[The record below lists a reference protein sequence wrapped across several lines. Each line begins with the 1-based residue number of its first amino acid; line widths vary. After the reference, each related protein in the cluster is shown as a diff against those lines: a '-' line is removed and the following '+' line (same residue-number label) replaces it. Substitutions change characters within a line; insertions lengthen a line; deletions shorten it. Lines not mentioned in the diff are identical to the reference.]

1 MGIWKA
7 RVGSLNQGVD
17 AGHYETSG
25 GQYSQV
31 PGDNF
36 QFCHWKELTRGVETV
51 FSLCNVA
58 P

>member
-1 MGIWKA
+1 M
-7 RVGSLNQGVD
+7 GSLNQGVD

-31 PGDNF
+31 PGDF
-36 QFCHWKELTRGVETV
+36 QFCPRKELTRGVETV

>member
-17 AGHYETSG
+17 AGLYVTSG

-36 QFCHWKELTRGVETV
+36 QFCPRKELTRGVETV
-51 FSLCNVA
+51 ISLCNVA